1 MEFGFWQGVAAYVAV
16 AGLFWL
22 LIDALDEL
30 KTISRRLMS
39 LEARLEEVAERSQMA
54 AGDLDDLKSEVAG
67 VLREVEQLNWQPPP
81 RI

>member
-1 MEFGFWQGVAAYVAV
+1 MEFGSWQGVAGFVGV
-16 AGLFWL
+16 GCLFWL
-22 LIDALDEL
+22 LFDALDEL

-54 AGDLDDLKSEVAG
+54 AGDLNVLKIEVAG

-81 RI
+81 PI